1 MPLLICENWPNNM
14 TGQGVQM
21 QQLQEEIDKKKFDTG
36 LGKATSSNTKVFFGL
51 AIKSVSSTFK
61 FKTK

>member
-21 QQLQEEIDKKKFDTG
+21 QQLQEKIDI
-36 LGKATSSNTKVFFGL
+36 FF
-51 AIKSVSSTFK
+51 
-61 FKTK
+61 

>member
-21 QQLQEEIDKKKFDTG
+21 QQLQEEIDKKYFLTQD
-36 LGKATSSNTKVFFGL
+36 LGKLLL
-51 AIKSVSSTFK
+51 AIPK
-61 FKTK
+61 FSLG